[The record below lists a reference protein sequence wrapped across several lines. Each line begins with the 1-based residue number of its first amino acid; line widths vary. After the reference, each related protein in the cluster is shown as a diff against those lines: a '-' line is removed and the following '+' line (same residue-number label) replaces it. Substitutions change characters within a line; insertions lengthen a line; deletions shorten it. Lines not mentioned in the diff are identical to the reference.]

1 MSVRASFF
9 SLCVSLVAMI
19 ASSEF
24 VVAADSPTGD
34 VNWPAFR
41 GAGGMGVSSA
51 KNLPIDWG
59 TDKNIAWKASL
70 PGAGASSPVV
80 FGDRIYLTAYS
91 GFFAPGQDGK
101 KDDLKRHL
109 IALKRR
115 DGSTVW
121 DQAVPAKLPEEDR
134 IRDHG
139 FAANT
144 PAVDTTGIYVFFGK
158 TGVFCFTHDGKQKWQ
173 ADVGSK
179 THQWGTSSSPVI
191 YDDLLFINARV
202 ESESL
207 IALNRSTGK
216 EVWRASGIRE
226 SWNTPVVV
234 TSTSARKELI
244 VAMQGKVL
252 AFDPATGKSLWS
264 CKTDIGWYMVP
275 SIVAADGIVYCLGG
289 RSGVA
294 ALAVRTGGSGDVTE
308 SHRLWTSIK
317 GSNVSSPVFLDGY
330 LFWAHESG
338 IANCAKA
345 DTGEIV
351 YQKRLERAEQV
362 YSSALLADGKIYYV
376 SRDGRTFVVA
386 AKPDFELLATN
397 DLRDRG
403 VFNGSPAVDGN
414 RLLIRS
420 DKFLY
425 CIGK

>member
-9 SLCVSLVAMI
+9 TLCVSLVAMF

-24 VVAADSPTGD
+24 IVAADSPTGD

-51 KNLPIDWG
+51 KNLPVEWG

-70 PGAGASSPVV
+70 PGAGASSPIV

>member
-9 SLCVSLVAMI
+9 TLCVSLVAMF

-24 VVAADSPTGD
+24 IVAADSPTGD

-51 KNLPIDWG
+51 KNLPVEWG